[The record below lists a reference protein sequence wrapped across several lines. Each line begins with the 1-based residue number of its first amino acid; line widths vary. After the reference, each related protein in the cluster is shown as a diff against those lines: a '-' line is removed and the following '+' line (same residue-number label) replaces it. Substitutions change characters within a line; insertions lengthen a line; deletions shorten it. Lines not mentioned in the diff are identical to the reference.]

1 MAIIIPSKKIYK
13 KENQK
18 VIDNIIERIEVNATK
33 ITPKN
38 EYDVVVYGETF
49 YSGWEVGSEKNS
61 IVVSAHNISSGSTT
75 TTFYDISYYSIKPT
89 HIKNYII
96 TIYKNEKNKNI
107 DKLFY
112 ETDKVNIQV
121 VSNKTT
127 GSTKGTAYLI
137 SGSTWGMKN
146 ISVSST
152 TTIENVSDEIKP
164 SWENKYRPTGTLTD
178 VIASVPKEDTTI
190 SLQDLE
196 DRYVITATILCGYE
210 EKTLKGSGTEYT
222 AVTTSGTYTKYETK
236 KVDINFNGN
245 TLGIDLAE
253 ETILIGNE
261 TSKKVFS
268 VDNNELLQTT
278 NINTSNNKSTIENEY
293 EQTLNDFIKGK
304 ETAIINC
311 AISDYFDDNGKL
323 IVSEKGYNVPYT
335 DQTPVISYTNYV
347 VYSIITAR
355 IDNPIDNDLIITAK
369 YGASNLSI
377 KIQAGKTNGT
387 LHYII
392 LVNMPTIS
400 SVEMIIPITIPIG
413 AIVIPQVYGQGGID
427 KPMSI
432 KNGVAKQFKVIGN
445 SIEYDGSITQQL
457 TIQEI

>member
-18 VIDNIIERIEVNATK
+18 VLDNIIERVEVNATK

-38 EYDVVVYGETF
+38 EFDVVVYGESH
-49 YSGWEVGSEKNS
+49 YDGWSNSLEKS
-61 IVVSAHNISSGSTT
+61 DISVETYSSGGSNFTRVA
-75 TTFYDISYYSIKPT
+75 SYYSIIPT
-89 HIKNYII
+89 HTKTYNI
-96 TIYKNEKNKNI
+96 TLPKIYNNKYI
-107 DKLFY
+107 DKLY
-112 ETDKVNIQV
+112 EDTSKIVNV
-121 VSNKTT
+121 VSNKTY
-127 GSTKGTAYLI
+127 STNASANIYKT
-137 SGSTWGMKN
+137 SGSTNWLIRNKSKG
-146 ISVSST
+146 T
-152 TTIENVSDEIKP
+152 TSTIENSTDKISP
-164 SWENKYRPTGTLTD
+164 SWKYVYGSQNTT
-178 VIASVPKEDTTI
+178 ASVTPQDSTI
-190 SLQDLE
+190 SISE
-196 DRYVITATILCGYE
+196 DSDNYYINIKVLCGYE
-210 EKTLKGSGTEYT
+210 EYKLGGSATDAIADSSGIN
-222 AVTTSGTYTKYETK
+222 VSGTYTKYETK

-311 AISDYFDDNGKL
+311 AISDYLDDNGKL

-387 LHYII
+387 LQYII
-392 LVNMPTIS
+392 LVSAPTIS
-400 SVEMIIPITIPIG
+400 SVEMIMPITIPIG
-413 AIVIPQVYGQGGID
+413 AIVIPQVYGQDGID

>member
-1 MAIIIPSKKIYK
+1 MTIIIPSKKIYK

-18 VIDNIIERIEVNATK
+18 VLDNIIERVEVNATK

-38 EYDVVVYGETF
+38 EYDVVVYGESH
-49 YSGWEVGSEKNS
+49 YDGWSNGLEKSDISVGTY
-61 IVVSAHNISSGSTT
+61 SSGGSNFTRVA
-75 TTFYDISYYSIKPT
+75 SYYSIIPT
-89 HIKNYII
+89 HTKTYNI
-96 TIYKNEKNKNI
+96 TLPKIYNNKYI
-107 DKLFY
+107 DKLY
-112 ETDKVNIQV
+112 EDTSKIVNI
-121 VSNKTT
+121 VSNKTY
-127 GSTKGTAYLI
+127 STNASANIYKTSGTTNWLIRNKSKGTTSTIDNSTDKI
-137 SGSTWGMKN
+137 S
-146 ISVSST
+146 
-152 TTIENVSDEIKP
+152 P
-164 SWENKYRPTGTLTD
+164 SWKYVYGSQNTT
-178 VIASVPKEDTTI
+178 ASVTPQDTTI
-190 SLQDLE
+190 SVSE
-196 DRYVITATILCGYE
+196 DSDNYYINIKVLCGYE
-210 EKTLKGSGTEYT
+210 EYKLGGSATD
-222 AVTTSGTYTKYETK
+222 AVADSSGINVSGTYTKYETK

-335 DQTPVISYTNYV
+335 DQVPKISYSNYIT
-347 VYSIITAR
+347 YSIVTAK
-355 IDNPIDNDLIITAK
+355 IANPIDYDLIIKAQ
-369 YGASNLSI
+369 YGITI
-377 KIQAGKTNGT
+377 KIYAGSTSGT
-387 LHYII
+387 ARESLLIST
-392 LVNMPTIS
+392 PTIS
-400 SVEMIIPITIPIG
+400 SVDMIMPITIPIG
-413 AIVIPQVYGQGGID
+413 SIVIPQVYGQDGID

-457 TIQEI
+457 TIQEIKT